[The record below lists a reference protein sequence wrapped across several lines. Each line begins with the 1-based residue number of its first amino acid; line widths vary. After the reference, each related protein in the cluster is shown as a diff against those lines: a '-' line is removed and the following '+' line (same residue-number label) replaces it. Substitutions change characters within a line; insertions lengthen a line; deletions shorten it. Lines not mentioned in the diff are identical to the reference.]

1 MLHSLRIL
9 TSLLAILFLLAACA
23 PAAPGTTAAPTEE
36 ERLRVVVSILPVAN
50 IVYNIGGDRI
60 DLDAIMPPGADPHTF
75 EPRPSD
81 AVKLSQADLI
91 FVNGMHLDETT
102 LKLAE
107 ANLKDGAEI
116 IELAAA
122 VAGPDELIYGQEH
135 HHGHVE
141 EDDHDDDDEHGHAEE
156 DDHDDDDEHGHADE
170 EGHDDDDDEHGHA
183 DEEGHDDD
191 DEHGHT
197 EEDDHDD
204 DDDEHGHADEEGHD
218 DDDDEHGHADEEGHD
233 DDDDEHGHADEEGHD
248 DDDDEH
254 GYADEEG
261 HDDDEHGHTEED
273 DHDDDDEHGRAAED
287 DHEGEEGEPDPHLLL
302 DPNFAIRYAKVV
314 FVNLAD
320 RDPDNRDYY
329 ESNFNEYT
337 ARLLA
342 LDETIQAATA
352 TIPESNR
359 RLLTYHDSFGYFAIR
374 YGYTVIGAIQPNDT
388 SQPSAQEVAALIDQ
402 LREEGVPA
410 IFGSILFPAD
420 VIDQIASE
428 TGVTVSTLLDDGLPG
443 GPDDPEHTYI
453 GMMVENMRTLA
464 TTLGG
469 DPSLMDGVEVGNVPD
484 SE

>member
-1 MLHSLRIL
+1 MHHSLRTL
-9 TSLLAILFLLAACA
+9 SSLLAILFLIAACTPIA
-23 PAAPGTTAAPTEE
+23 PATTAAPAEE
-36 ERLRVVVSILPVAN
+36 ERPRVVASILPLAN

-60 DLDAIMPPGADPHTF
+60 ELDAIMPPGTDPHTF

-81 AVKLSQADLI
+81 AVKLAQADLI
-91 FVNGMHLDETT
+91 FVNGLHLDETT
-102 LKLAE
+102 LRLAE
-107 ANLKDGAEI
+107 ANLKDGAKL

-135 HHGHVE
+135 HHGHGEMDDHEDDEHGHADEDDHEDDDEHGHAE

-170 EGHDDDDDEHGHA
+170 DDHEDDDEHAHA
-183 DEEGHDDD
+183 EEDDHEDD
-191 DEHGHT
+191 DEHA
-197 EEDDHDD
+197 
-204 DDDEHGHADEEGHD
+204 HAE
-218 DDDDEHGHADEEGHD
+218 
-233 DDDDEHGHADEEGHD
+233 
-248 DDDDEH
+248 
-254 GYADEEG
+254 
-261 HDDDEHGHTEED
+261 
-273 DHDDDDEHGRAAED
+273 ED

-302 DPNFAIRYAKVV
+302 DPNFAIRYAKVI
-314 FVNLAD
+314 FVTLAEH
-320 RDPDNRDYY
+320 DPDNRDYY

-337 ARLLA
+337 ARLVA
-342 LDETIQAATA
+342 LDEAIQAATA

-388 SQPSAQEVAALIDQ
+388 SQPSAKEVAALIDQ

-443 GPDDPEHTYI
+443 EPDDPEHTYI
-453 GMMVENMRTLA
+453 GMMVQNMRTLA
-464 TTLGG
+464 AALGG

>member
-1 MLHSLRIL
+1 MHHSLRTL
-9 TSLLAILFLLAACA
+9 SSLLAILLLIAACT
-23 PAAPGTTAAPTEE
+23 PIAPGTTAAPTEE
-36 ERLRVVVSILPVAN
+36 ERPRVVVSILPLAN

-60 DLDAIMPPGADPHTF
+60 DLDAIMPPGTDPHTF

-81 AVKLSQADLI
+81 AVKLAQADLI

-102 LKLAE
+102 QRLAE
-107 ANLKDGAEI
+107 ANLKDGAKL
-116 IELAAA
+116 IELAAV
-122 VAGPDELIYGQEH
+122 VASPDELIYGIEH
-135 HHGHVE
+135 HHGHAE
-141 EDDHDDDDEHGHAEE
+141 MDDHEDDEHGHDEDDDEHGHADE
-156 DDHDDDDEHGHADE
+156 DDHDEDDEHGHADEEGHDEDDDEHGHADEEGHDEDDDEHGHADE

-183 DEEGHDDD
+183 
-191 DEHGHT
+191 
-197 EEDDHDD
+197 EEDDHDE
-204 DDDEHGHADEEGHD
+204 DDEHGHAE
-218 DDDDEHGHADEEGHD
+218 
-233 DDDDEHGHADEEGHD
+233 
-248 DDDDEH
+248 
-254 GYADEEG
+254 
-261 HDDDEHGHTEED
+261 
-273 DHDDDDEHGRAAED
+273 ED

-302 DPNFAIRYAKVV
+302 DPNFAIRYAKVI
-314 FVNLAD
+314 FVTLAEH
-320 RDPDNRDYY
+320 DPDNRDYY

-342 LDETIQAATA
+342 LDEAIQAATA

-388 SQPSAQEVAALIDQ
+388 SQPSAKEVAALIDQ

-443 GPDDPEHTYI
+443 EPDDPEHTYI
-453 GMMVENMRTLA
+453 GMMVQNMRTLA
-464 TTLGG
+464 AALGG

>member
-1 MLHSLRIL
+1 MHHSLRTL
-9 TSLLAILFLLAACA
+9 SSLLAILFLIAACT
-23 PAAPGTTAAPTEE
+23 PIAPGTTAAPTEE
-36 ERLRVVVSILPVAN
+36 ERPRVVVSILPLAN

-60 DLDAIMPPGADPHTF
+60 DLDAIMPPGTDPHTF

-81 AVKLSQADLI
+81 AVKLAQADLI

-102 LKLAE
+102 MRLAE
-107 ANLKDGAEI
+107 ANLKDGAKL
-116 IELAAA
+116 IELAAV

-135 HHGHVE
+135 HHGHGEMDDHEGDEHGHAE
-141 EDDHDDDDEHGHAEE
+141 EDDHEDEDEHGHAEE
-156 DDHDDDDEHGHADE
+156 DDHDDDDDEHGHAE
-170 EGHDDDDDEHGHA
+170 EDGHDDDDDEHGHA
-183 DEEGHDDD
+183 D
-191 DEHGHT
+191 
-197 EEDDHDD
+197 
-204 DDDEHGHADEEGHD
+204 
-218 DDDDEHGHADEEGHD
+218 
-233 DDDDEHGHADEEGHD
+233 
-248 DDDDEH
+248 
-254 GYADEEG
+254 
-261 HDDDEHGHTEED
+261 
-273 DHDDDDEHGRAAED
+273 ED

-302 DPNFAIRYAKVV
+302 DPNFAIRYAKVI
-314 FVNLAD
+314 FVSLAEL
-320 RDPDNRDYY
+320 DPDNRDYY

-337 ARLLA
+337 ARLVA
-342 LDETIQAATA
+342 LDEAIVAVTA

-388 SQPSAQEVAALIDQ
+388 SQPSAKEVAALIDQ

-453 GMMVENMRTLA
+453 GMMVQNMRTLA
-464 TTLGG
+464 TALGG

>member
-1 MLHSLRIL
+1 MHYSLRTL
-9 TSLLAILFLLAACA
+9 LSLLAILILLTACG
-23 PAAPGTTAAPTEE
+23 PTAPGTTDAPAEE

-91 FVNGMHLDETT
+91 FVNGMHMDEST

-122 VAGPDELIYGQEH
+122 VANPDELIYGTEH
-135 HHGHVE
+135 HHGPGEEMGHDDE
-141 EDDHDDDDEHGHAEE
+141 HGHDDEEGHDEDDDEHGTAEEEGHDDDDDEHGTAKEEGHDEDDDEHGHAEE
-156 DDHDDDDEHGHADE
+156 DDHDEDDDEHGTAE
-170 EGHDDDDDEHGHA
+170 
-183 DEEGHDDD
+183 
-191 DEHGHT
+191 
-197 EEDDHDD
+197 EED
-204 DDDEHGHADEEGHD
+204 
-218 DDDDEHGHADEEGHD
+218 
-233 DDDDEHGHADEEGHD
+233 
-248 DDDDEH
+248 
-254 GYADEEG
+254 
-261 HDDDEHGHTEED
+261 
-273 DHDDDDEHGRAAED
+273 
-287 DHEGEEGEPDPHLLL
+287 GEPDPHLFL
-302 DPNFAIRYAKVV
+302 DPHFVIRYAKVV
-314 FVNLAD
+314 FVSLAE
-320 RDPDNRDYY
+320 RDPDNRDFY
-329 ESNFNEYT
+329 EANFNEYT
-337 ARLLA
+337 ARLHA
-342 LDETIQAATA
+342 LDEAIQAATA

-402 LREEGVPA
+402 LLDEGVPA

-443 GPDDPEHTYI
+443 QPDDPEHTYI
-453 GMMVENMRTLA
+453 GMMVENMKTLA
-464 TTLGG
+464 STLGG
-469 DPSLMDGVEVGNVPD
+469 DPSLMDEVDVSNVPD

>member
-1 MLHSLRIL
+1 MHHSLRTL
-9 TSLLAILFLLAACA
+9 SSLLAILFLLAACT
-23 PAAPGTTAAPTEE
+23 PAAPGTTAAPAEE
-36 ERLRVVVSILPVAN
+36 ERLRVVVSILPLAN

-60 DLDAIMPPGADPHTF
+60 DLDAIMPPGTDPHTF

-81 AVKLSQADLI
+81 AVKLAQADLI

-102 LKLAE
+102 LRLAQ
-107 ANLKDGAEI
+107 ANLKDGAEL
-116 IELAAA
+116 IELAAV
-122 VAGPDELIYGQEH
+122 VASPHELIYGIEH
-135 HHGHVE
+135 HHGHA
-141 EDDHDDDDEHGHAEE
+141 EDDDHEDDEHGHPDA
-156 DDHDDDDEHGHADE
+156 DAHLYDYDQVLADDEA
-170 EGHDDDDDEHGHA
+170 HDDDDDEHGHA
-183 DEEGHDDD
+183 DE
-191 DEHGHT
+191 
-197 EEDDHDD
+197 DDHDD
-204 DDDEHGHADEEGHD
+204 DDAHG
-218 DDDDEHGHADEEGHD
+218 
-233 DDDDEHGHADEEGHD
+233 
-248 DDDDEH
+248 
-254 GYADEEG
+254 
-261 HDDDEHGHTEED
+261 T
-273 DHDDDDEHGRAAED
+273 AEVD

-302 DPNFAIRYAKVV
+302 DPNFAIRYAKVI
-314 FVNLAD
+314 FVTLAEH
-320 RDPDNRDYY
+320 DPDNRDYY

-337 ARLLA
+337 ARLVA
-342 LDETIQAATA
+342 LDEAIQAATA

-388 SQPSAQEVAALIDQ
+388 SQPSAKEVAALIDQ

-453 GMMVENMRTLA
+453 GMMVQNMRTLA

>member
-1 MLHSLRIL
+1 MHHSLRTL
-9 TSLLAILFLLAACA
+9 SSLLAILFLIAACT
-23 PAAPGTTAAPTEE
+23 PIAPGTTAAPTEE
-36 ERLRVVVSILPVAN
+36 ERPRVVVSILPLAN

-60 DLDAIMPPGADPHTF
+60 DLDAIMPPGTDPHTF

-81 AVKLSQADLI
+81 AVKLAQADLI

-102 LKLAE
+102 LRLAQ
-107 ANLKDGAEI
+107 ANLKDGAKL

-135 HHGHVE
+135 HHGHGEMDDHGHAE

-156 DDHDDDDEHGHADE
+156 DDHDDDDEHGHAQ
-170 EGHDDDDDEHGHA
+170 
-183 DEEGHDDD
+183 
-191 DEHGHT
+191 
-197 EEDDHDD
+197 EDDHDD
-204 DDDEHGHADEEGHD
+204 DEHAHA
-218 DDDDEHGHADEEGHD
+218 
-233 DDDDEHGHADEEGHD
+233 
-248 DDDDEH
+248 
-254 GYADEEG
+254 
-261 HDDDEHGHTEED
+261 EED
-273 DHDDDDEHGRAAED
+273 DHED
-287 DHEGEEGEPDPHLLL
+287 EEGEPDPHLLL
-302 DPNFAIRYAKVV
+302 DPNFAIRYAKVI
-314 FVNLAD
+314 FVTLAEH
-320 RDPDNRDYY
+320 DPDNRDYY

-342 LDETIQAATA
+342 LDEAIQAATA

-388 SQPSAQEVAALIDQ
+388 SQPSAKEVAALIDQ

-443 GPDDPEHTYI
+443 EPDDPEHTYI
-453 GMMVENMRTLA
+453 GMMVQNMRTLA
-464 TTLGG
+464 AALGG

>member
-1 MLHSLRIL
+1 MHHSLRTL
-9 TSLLAILFLLAACA
+9 SSLLAILFLIAACT
-23 PAAPGTTAAPTEE
+23 PIAPGTTAVPTEE
-36 ERLRVVVSILPVAN
+36 ERPRVVVSILPLAN

-60 DLDAIMPPGADPHTF
+60 DLDAIMPPGTDPHTF

-81 AVKLSQADLI
+81 AVKLAQADLI

-102 LKLAE
+102 LRLAQ
-107 ANLKDGAEI
+107 ANLKDGAKL

-135 HHGHVE
+135 HHGHGEMDDHGHAE

-156 DDHDDDDEHGHADE
+156 DDHDDDDEHGHA
-170 EGHDDDDDEHGHA
+170 
-183 DEEGHDDD
+183 
-191 DEHGHT
+191 

-204 DDDEHGHADEEGHD
+204 GDEHGHAQ
-218 DDDDEHGHADEEGHD
+218 
-233 DDDDEHGHADEEGHD
+233 
-248 DDDDEH
+248 
-254 GYADEEG
+254 
-261 HDDDEHGHTEED
+261 ED
-273 DHDDDDEHGRAAED
+273 DHDDDEHAHAEED
-287 DHEGEEGEPDPHLLL
+287 DHEDEEGEPDPHLLL
-302 DPNFAIRYAKVV
+302 DPNFAIRYAKVI
-314 FVNLAD
+314 FVTLAEH
-320 RDPDNRDYY
+320 DPDNRDYY

-342 LDETIQAATA
+342 LDEAIQAATA

-388 SQPSAQEVAALIDQ
+388 SQPSAKEVAALIDQ

-443 GPDDPEHTYI
+443 EPDDPEHTYI
-453 GMMVENMRTLA
+453 GMMVQNMRTLA
-464 TTLGG
+464 AALGG

>member
-1 MLHSLRIL
+1 MHHSLRTL
-9 TSLLAILFLLAACA
+9 SSLLAILFLIAACT
-23 PAAPGTTAAPTEE
+23 PIAPGTTAAPTEE
-36 ERLRVVVSILPVAN
+36 ERPRVVVSILPLAN

-60 DLDAIMPPGADPHTF
+60 DLDAIMPPGTDPHTF

-81 AVKLSQADLI
+81 AVKLAQADLI

-102 LKLAE
+102 LRLAQ
-107 ANLKDGAEI
+107 ANLKDGAELV
-116 IELAAA
+116 ELAAV
-122 VAGPDELIYGQEH
+122 VASPDELIYGIEH
-135 HHGHVE
+135 HHGHAE
-141 EDDHDDDDEHGHAEE
+141 EDDHEDDDEHGHAEE
-156 DDHDDDDEHGHADE
+156 DDHDEDGDEHDH
-170 EGHDDDDDEHGHA
+170 DDDDEHGHA
-183 DEEGHDDD
+183 DE
-191 DEHGHT
+191 
-197 EEDDHDD
+197 DDHE
-204 DDDEHGHADEEGHD
+204 DDDEHGHADED
-218 DDDDEHGHADEEGHD
+218 DHEDDDEHGHAEEDGHD
-233 DDDDEHGHADEEGHD
+233 EDDEHAHAD
-248 DDDDEH
+248 
-254 GYADEEG
+254 
-261 HDDDEHGHTEED
+261 
-273 DHDDDDEHGRAAED
+273 ED

-302 DPNFAIRYAKVV
+302 DPNFAIRYAKVI
-314 FVNLAD
+314 FVSLAEL
-320 RDPDNRDYY
+320 DPDNRDYY

-342 LDETIQAATA
+342 LDEAIQAATA

-388 SQPSAQEVAALIDQ
+388 SRPSAQEVAALIDQ

-443 GPDDPEHTYI
+443 EPDDPEHTYI
-453 GMMVENMRTLA
+453 GMMVQNMRTLA
-464 TTLGG
+464 AALGG

>member
-1 MLHSLRIL
+1 MHHSLRTL
-9 TSLLAILFLLAACA
+9 SSLLAILFLIAACT
-23 PAAPGTTAAPTEE
+23 PIAPGTTAAPTEE
-36 ERLRVVVSILPVAN
+36 ERPRVVVSILPLAN

-60 DLDAIMPPGADPHTF
+60 DLDAIMPPGTDPHTF

-81 AVKLSQADLI
+81 AVKLAQADLI

-102 LKLAE
+102 MRLAE
-107 ANLKDGAEI
+107 ANLKDGAKL

-135 HHGHVE
+135 HHGHGEMDDHGHAEEDDHDDDDDHGHAE

-156 DDHDDDDEHGHADE
+156 DDHDDDDDHGHA
-170 EGHDDDDDEHGHA
+170 
-183 DEEGHDDD
+183 
-191 DEHGHT
+191 
-197 EEDDHDD
+197 
-204 DDDEHGHADEEGHD
+204 
-218 DDDDEHGHADEEGHD
+218 
-233 DDDDEHGHADEEGHD
+233 
-248 DDDDEH
+248 
-254 GYADEEG
+254 
-261 HDDDEHGHTEED
+261 EED
-273 DHDDDDEHGRAAED
+273 DHDDDDEHGHAEEDDHDDEDEHGHAQEDDHDDDEHAHAEED
-287 DHEGEEGEPDPHLLL
+287 DHEDEEGEPDPHLLL
-302 DPNFAIRYAKVV
+302 DPNFAIRYAKVI
-314 FVNLAD
+314 FVSLAEH
-320 RDPDNRDYY
+320 DPDNRDYY

-342 LDETIQAATA
+342 LDEAIQAATA

-388 SQPSAQEVAALIDQ
+388 SRPSAQEVAALIDQ

-443 GPDDPEHTYI
+443 EPDDPEHTYI
-453 GMMVENMRTLA
+453 GMMVQNMRTLA
-464 TTLGG
+464 TALGG

>member
-1 MLHSLRIL
+1 MHHSLRTL
-9 TSLLAILFLLAACA
+9 LSLLTLLILLAACG
-23 PAAPGTTAAPTEE
+23 PAAPGTTDAPAEE

-91 FVNGMHLDETT
+91 FVNGMHMDEST

-122 VAGPDELIYGQEH
+122 VANPDELLYGQEH
-135 HHGHVE
+135 HHGHGE
-141 EDDHDDDDEHGHAEE
+141 EHDDHDAEEEGHDEDDDEHGHAEEEGHDDDDDEHGTAEEEGHDEDDDEHGHAEE
-156 DDHDDDDEHGHADE
+156 DDHDE
-170 EGHDDDDDEHGHA
+170 DDDDHGTA
-183 DEEGHDDD
+183 EE
-191 DEHGHT
+191 EV
-197 EEDDHDD
+197 
-204 DDDEHGHADEEGHD
+204 
-218 DDDDEHGHADEEGHD
+218 
-233 DDDDEHGHADEEGHD
+233 
-248 DDDDEH
+248 
-254 GYADEEG
+254 
-261 HDDDEHGHTEED
+261 
-273 DHDDDDEHGRAAED
+273 
-287 DHEGEEGEPDPHLLL
+287 GEPDPHLFL
-302 DPNFAIRYAKVV
+302 DPNFVIRYAKVV
-314 FVNLAD
+314 FVTLAE
-320 RDPDNRDYY
+320 RDPDNRDFY
-329 ESNFNEYT
+329 EANFNEYT
-337 ARLLA
+337 ARLHA
-342 LDETIQAATA
+342 LDEAIQAATA

-402 LREEGVPA
+402 LLDEGVPA

-443 GPDDPEHTYI
+443 QPDDPEHTYI

-464 TTLGG
+464 STLGG

>member
-9 TSLLAILFLLAACA
+9 SSVLTLLFLLAACI
-23 PAAPGTTAAPTEE
+23 PAAPGTTDAPTDE
-36 ERLRVVVSILPVAN
+36 ERPRVVVSILPLAN

-60 DLDAIMPPGADPHTF
+60 DLDAIMPPGTDPHTF

-81 AVKLSQADLI
+81 AVKLAQADLI

-102 LKLAE
+102 MRLAQ
-107 ANLKDGAEI
+107 ANLKDGAKL

-135 HHGHVE
+135 HHGHGEMDDHDDDEHGHAE

-170 EGHDDDDDEHGHA
+170 DE
-183 DEEGHDDD
+183 
-191 DEHGHT
+191 
-197 EEDDHDD
+197 
-204 DDDEHGHADEEGHD
+204 
-218 DDDDEHGHADEEGHD
+218 
-233 DDDDEHGHADEEGHD
+233 
-248 DDDDEH
+248 
-254 GYADEEG
+254 
-261 HDDDEHGHTEED
+261 
-273 DHDDDDEHGRAAED
+273 
-287 DHEGEEGEPDPHLLL
+287 HEGEEGEPDPHLFL
-302 DPNFAIRYAKVV
+302 DPHFVIRYAKVI
-314 FVNLAD
+314 FVSLAEH
-320 RDPDNRDYY
+320 DPDNRDYY

-342 LDETIQAATA
+342 LDEAIQAVTA

-388 SQPSAQEVAALIDQ
+388 SQPSAKEVAALIDQ

-443 GPDDPEHTYI
+443 EPDDPEHTYI

-469 DPSLMDGVEVGNVPD
+469 DPSLMDGIEVGNVPD

>member
-1 MLHSLRIL
+1 MHHSLRTL
-9 TSLLAILFLLAACA
+9 SSLLAILFLIAACT
-23 PAAPGTTAAPTEE
+23 PIAPGTTAAPTEE
-36 ERLRVVVSILPVAN
+36 ERPRVVVSILPLAN

-81 AVKLSQADLI
+81 AVKLAQADLI

-102 LKLAE
+102 MRLAE
-107 ANLKDGAEI
+107 ANLKDGAKL

-135 HHGHVE
+135 HHGHGEMDDHEGDEHGHAE

-156 DDHDDDDEHGHADE
+156 DDHDDDD
-170 EGHDDDDDEHGHA
+170 DEHGHA
-183 DEEGHDDD
+183 DEDDHDDEA
-191 DEHGHT
+191 EHGHA

-204 DDDEHGHADEEGHD
+204 DDDEHGHAEEDGHD
-218 DDDDEHGHADEEGHD
+218 DDDDEHGHAE
-233 DDDDEHGHADEEGHD
+233 
-248 DDDDEH
+248 
-254 GYADEEG
+254 
-261 HDDDEHGHTEED
+261 
-273 DHDDDDEHGRAAED
+273 ED

-302 DPNFAIRYAKVV
+302 DPNFAIRYAKVI
-314 FVNLAD
+314 FVSLAEL
-320 RDPDNRDYY
+320 DPDNRDYY

-337 ARLLA
+337 ARLVA
-342 LDETIQAATA
+342 LDEAIVAVTA

-388 SQPSAQEVAALIDQ
+388 SQPSAKEVAALIDQ

-443 GPDDPEHTYI
+443 EPDDPEHTYI

-464 TTLGG
+464 TALGG
-469 DPSLMDGVEVGNVPD
+469 DPSLMDGVDVGNVPD

>member
-1 MLHSLRIL
+1 MHYSLRTL
-9 TSLLAILFLLAACA
+9 LSLLAILILLAACS
-23 PAAPGTTAAPTEE
+23 PAAPGTTDAPAEE

-91 FVNGMHLDETT
+91 FVNGMHMDEST

-116 IELAAA
+116 IELAVA
-122 VAGPDELIYGQEH
+122 VANPDELIYGTEH
-135 HHGHVE
+135 HHGPGE
-141 EDDHDDDDEHGHAEE
+141 EMGHDDEHGHAE
-156 DDHDDDDEHGHADE
+156 E
-170 EGHDDDDDEHGHA
+170 EGHDDDDDEHGTA
-183 DEEGHDDD
+183 E
-191 DEHGHT
+191 
-197 EEDDHDD
+197 
-204 DDDEHGHADEEGHD
+204 EEGHD
-218 DDDDEHGHADEEGHD
+218 DDDDEHGTAEEEGHD
-233 DDDDEHGHADEEGHD
+233 EDDDEHGTAE
-248 DDDDEH
+248 
-254 GYADEEG
+254 
-261 HDDDEHGHTEED
+261 EED
-273 DHDDDDEHGRAAED
+273 
-287 DHEGEEGEPDPHLLL
+287 GEPDPHLFL
-302 DPNFAIRYAKVV
+302 DPHFVIRYAKVV
-314 FVNLAD
+314 FVSLAE
-320 RDPDNRDYY
+320 RDPDNRDFY
-329 ESNFNEYT
+329 EANFNEYT
-337 ARLLA
+337 ARLHA
-342 LDETIQAATA
+342 LDEAIQAATA

-402 LREEGVPA
+402 LLDEGVPA

-443 GPDDPEHTYI
+443 QPDDPEHTYI
-453 GMMVENMRTLA
+453 GMMVENMKTLA
-464 TTLGG
+464 STLGG

>member
-1 MLHSLRIL
+1 MHRSLRTL
-9 TSLLAILFLLAACA
+9 LSLLTLLILLAACG
-23 PAAPGTTAAPTEE
+23 PAAPGTTDAPAEE

-91 FVNGMHLDETT
+91 FVNGMHMDEST

-116 IELAAA
+116 IELAVA
-122 VAGPDELIYGQEH
+122 VANPDELIYGTEH
-135 HHGHVE
+135 HHGPGE
-141 EDDHDDDDEHGHAEE
+141 EMGHDDEHGHDEDDDEHGHAEE
-156 DDHDDDDEHGHADE
+156 EGHDEDDDEHGHAEE
-170 EGHDDDDDEHGHA
+170 EGHDDDDDEHGTA
-183 DEEGHDDD
+183 EEEGHDEDD
-191 DEHGHT
+191 DEHGT
-197 EEDDHDD
+197 AEEED
-204 DDDEHGHADEEGHD
+204 
-218 DDDDEHGHADEEGHD
+218 
-233 DDDDEHGHADEEGHD
+233 
-248 DDDDEH
+248 
-254 GYADEEG
+254 
-261 HDDDEHGHTEED
+261 
-273 DHDDDDEHGRAAED
+273 
-287 DHEGEEGEPDPHLLL
+287 GEPDPHLFL
-302 DPNFAIRYAKVV
+302 DPHFVIRYAKVV
-314 FVNLAD
+314 FVSLAE
-320 RDPDNRDYY
+320 RDPDNRDFY
-329 ESNFNEYT
+329 EANFNEYT
-337 ARLLA
+337 ARLHA
-342 LDETIQAATA
+342 LDEAIQAATA

-402 LREEGVPA
+402 LLDEGVPA

-443 GPDDPEHTYI
+443 QPDDPEHTYI

-464 TTLGG
+464 STLGG
-469 DPSLMDGVEVGNVPD
+469 DPSLMDEVDVSNVPD

>member
-1 MLHSLRIL
+1 MHCSLRTL
-9 TSLLAILFLLAACA
+9 SSLLAILFLIAACT
-23 PAAPGTTAAPTEE
+23 PIAPGTTAAPTEE
-36 ERLRVVVSILPVAN
+36 ERPRVVVSILPLAN

-81 AVKLSQADLI
+81 AVKLAQADLI

-102 LKLAE
+102 MRLAE
-107 ANLKDGAEI
+107 ANLKDGAKL

-122 VAGPDELIYGQEH
+122 VAGPDELLYGIEH
-135 HHGHVE
+135 HHGHAEEDDHEDEHEDGDEHGHAE
-141 EDDHDDDDEHGHAEE
+141 EDDHDEDGDEHDHEDDDEHGHAEE
-156 DDHDDDDEHGHADE
+156 DDHDDEEHAHA
-170 EGHDDDDDEHGHA
+170 
-183 DEEGHDDD
+183 
-191 DEHGHT
+191 

-204 DDDEHGHADEEGHD
+204 
-218 DDDDEHGHADEEGHD
+218 
-233 DDDDEHGHADEEGHD
+233 
-248 DDDDEH
+248 
-254 GYADEEG
+254 
-261 HDDDEHGHTEED
+261 
-273 DHDDDDEHGRAAED
+273 
-287 DHEGEEGEPDPHLLL
+287 EEGEPDPHLLL
-302 DPNFAIRYAKVV
+302 DPNFAIRYAKVI
-314 FVNLAD
+314 FVTLAEH
-320 RDPDNRDYY
+320 DPDNRDYY
-329 ESNFNEYT
+329 ESNFNKYT
-337 ARLLA
+337 ARLVA
-342 LDETIQAATA
+342 LDEAIQAATA

-388 SQPSAQEVAALIDQ
+388 SQPSAKEVAALIDQ

-453 GMMVENMRTLA
+453 GMMVQNMRTLA
-464 TTLGG
+464 AALGG

>member
-1 MLHSLRIL
+1 MHHSLRTL
-9 TSLLAILFLLAACA
+9 SSLLAILLLIAACT
-23 PAAPGTTAAPTEE
+23 PIAPGTTAAPTEE
-36 ERLRVVVSILPVAN
+36 ERPRVVVSILPLAN

-60 DLDAIMPPGADPHTF
+60 DLDAIMPPGTDPHTF

-81 AVKLSQADLI
+81 AVKLAQADLI

-102 LKLAE
+102 QRLAE
-107 ANLKDGAEI
+107 ANLKDGAKL
-116 IELAAA
+116 IELAAV
-122 VAGPDELIYGQEH
+122 VASPDELIYGIEH
-135 HHGHVE
+135 HHGHAE
-141 EDDHDDDDEHGHAEE
+141 MDDHEDDEHGHDEDDDEHGHADE
-156 DDHDDDDEHGHADE
+156 DDHDEDDEHGHADE

-183 DEEGHDDD
+183 
-191 DEHGHT
+191 
-197 EEDDHDD
+197 EEDDHDE
-204 DDDEHGHADEEGHD
+204 DDEHGHAE
-218 DDDDEHGHADEEGHD
+218 
-233 DDDDEHGHADEEGHD
+233 
-248 DDDDEH
+248 
-254 GYADEEG
+254 
-261 HDDDEHGHTEED
+261 
-273 DHDDDDEHGRAAED
+273 ED

-302 DPNFAIRYAKVV
+302 DPNFAIRYAKVI
-314 FVNLAD
+314 FVTLAEH
-320 RDPDNRDYY
+320 DPDNRDYY

-342 LDETIQAATA
+342 LDEAIQAATA

-388 SQPSAQEVAALIDQ
+388 SQPSAKEVAALIDQ

-443 GPDDPEHTYI
+443 EPDDPEHTYI
-453 GMMVENMRTLA
+453 GMMVQNMRTLA
-464 TTLGG
+464 AALGG